1 VDDSICSNHLIKS
14 GDYIIMSSDGLF
26 DNLYEDEI
34 AMLINK
40 HHQDF
45 YSHSVQVNLSNESSN
60 PSSTSSSNQSSN
72 ESFNPSSNPSSKP
85 SSNES
90 SNPSSTS
97 SSSSSLLSLDKEI
110 DSTTSKLNS
119 ATINDSSFNTNNTN
133 NNNNNNNDS
142 LGLVS
147 EEFLNSTCQLLV
159 AKASNAGIK
168 RDDMLIMLTYI
179 V

>member
-40 HHQDF
+40 HYQDF

-60 PSSTSSSNQSSN
+60 PSSTSSSNPSSN
-72 ESFNPSSNPSSKP
+72 ESFNPSSTSSSNESSNPSSKP

-119 ATINDSSFNTNNTN
+119 ATINDSSFNTNN
-133 NNNNNNNDS
+133 NNNNNNDYTTHQQFQS
-142 LGLVS
+142 GL
-147 EEFLNSTCQLLV
+147 LIYLLEL
-159 AKASNAGIK
+159 SN
-168 RDDMLIMLTYI
+168 
-179 V
+179 